1 MKSKTKITIS
11 AVAAVAAAALV
22 WGLLQADT
30 AFQSDSRSASP
41 EIQSKSP
48 APGKVTMLDLGA
60 DKCRPCK
67 MMAPILEELEK
78 AYEDRAEI
86 IFIDVWKNREVAEK
100 YGIRAI
106 PTQIFFNEEGE
117 EVRRHTG
124 FMDKKTIIKNLSNL
138 GVTPPEKYR
147 DS

>member
-1 MKSKTKITIS
+1 MKPTIKRIVLAVS
-11 AVAAVAAAALV
+11 LIVAALAF
-22 WGLLQADT
+22 WGLLQNGT
-30 AFQSDSRSASP
+30 AFQSDSRSASQ
-41 EIQSKSP
+41 EIQGESP

-86 IFIDVWKNREVAEK
+86 IFIDVWKNREVAKK

-117 EVRRHTG
+117 EVKRHTG
-124 FMDKKTIIKNLSNL
+124 FMDKETIIKNLSAL
-138 GVTPPEKYR
+138 GIEPPEKYR
-147 DS
+147 DL

>member
-1 MKSKTKITIS
+1 MKSKTKRTIL
-11 AVAAVAAAALV
+11 AVALIFAVLAF
-22 WGLLQADT
+22 WGLLQGGT
-30 AFQSDSRSASP
+30 AFQSDSQSASQ
-41 EIQSKSP
+41 EIQGKSP

-86 IFIDVWKNREVAEK
+86 IFIDVWENREVAEK

-106 PTQIFFNEEGE
+106 PTQIFFNKQGE
-117 EVRRHTG
+117 EVKRHTG
-124 FMDKKTIIKNLSNL
+124 FMDKKTIVKNLTEL
-138 GVTPPEKYR
+138 GVAPPKKYL
-147 DS
+147 DL

>member
-1 MKSKTKITIS
+1 MKSKTKTIIL
-11 AVAAVAAAALV
+11 AVVAVAAAAVV

-30 AFQSDSRSASP
+30 AFDSDSRPASQ
-41 EIQSKSP
+41 EIQGKSP

-60 DKCRPCK
+60 NQCIPCK
-67 MMAPILEELEK
+67 MMAPILEELKK
-78 AYEDRAEI
+78 AYEGRAAI
-86 IFIDVWKNREVAEK
+86 IFIDVWENREMAKK
-100 YGIRAI
+100 YSIRAI

-124 FMDKKTIIKNLSNL
+124 FMDKKTIINNLSDL
-138 GVTPPEKYR
+138 GVAPPEKYR